1 MFNEHQFF
9 TKVVL
14 TIEPAVLELLG
25 FCHDAYDLSSPNLNN
40 IYSRNQFLSK
50 FLNFQLHNSNL
61 GRYGSFTL
69 DFEYYYQNN
78 CNSFNTFKL
87 C

>member
-50 FLNFQLHNSNL
+50 FLNFQLHNSN
-61 GRYGSFTL
+61 
-69 DFEYYYQNN
+69 
-78 CNSFNTFKL
+78 
-87 C
+87 